1 MVLFVPSEG
10 SFLSPAQGPESSCY
24 SGNST
29 QPARSHTR
37 PCRRCRKAF
46 LPTPFNFTR
55 FPCACIANLRQY
67 RIILSADTASEVRQ
81 PPERCL
87 RHQAGIVRCCLK
99 SRKSP
104 PRDQTT
110 ASPKRLVKSRNIRI
124 CAVSLIMIIIPL
136 LPHHLKRVKNHCQT
150 VQFFEIVFGQIVTCQ
165 AMALTVFPIIL
176 PPWVSD
182 RLPFLGIRNFLHE
195 KAVHWYCT
203 NKPPLRNWRAYFDN
217 PLLF

>member
-55 FPCACIANLRQY
+55 FSCACIANLRQY

-87 RHQAGIVRCCLK
+87 SRKAGIVRCCLK
-99 SRKSP
+99 SGKSP

-136 LPHHLKRVKNHCQT
+136 LPHHLKSVKNHCQI
-150 VQFFEIVFGQIVTCQ
+150 VQIFEMVFGQIVTCQ
-165 AMALTVFPIIL
+165 AMALLLLAAAYMPLFP
-176 PPWVSD
+176 S
-182 RLPFLGIRNFLHE
+182 H
-195 KAVHWYCT
+195 
-203 NKPPLRNWRAYFDN
+203 
-217 PLLF
+217 